1 MENPLPDRTV
11 ILIILS
17 TLLLVFTLVFTFLP
31 PKNKFENE
39 LQWRESGESLGQ
51 VEANE
56 NENANIIK
64 YKI

>member
-1 MENPLPDRTV
+1 MGTNLDVLVCENFLMYKDDQPSD
-11 ILIILS
+11 LI
-17 TLLLVFTLVFTFLP
+17 VDY
-31 PKNKFENE
+31 KNKFENE

-51 VEANE
+51 AEANE